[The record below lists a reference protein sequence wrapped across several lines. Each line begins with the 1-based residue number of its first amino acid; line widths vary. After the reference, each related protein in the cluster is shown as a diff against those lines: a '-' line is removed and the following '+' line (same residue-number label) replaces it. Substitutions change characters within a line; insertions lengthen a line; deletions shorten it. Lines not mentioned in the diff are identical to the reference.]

1 MRAVRERAQRL
12 VNKLAIARL
21 VAGRTASQLL
31 EYARFCARTS
41 SFTIP
46 AAPSSVLDTTWDA
59 PTPTIYV
66 YWHDEFVLNLLLPL
80 FWKSHGVRDEM
91 PVCAANDAFGGEVI
105 QRCLGAL
112 DVPIAVLSR
121 GCERTEKL
129 ACLADALVR
138 RRRLLL
144 SADYGSPWFRAKST
158 AFEIAAKVGGNVVA
172 MHLQSRRDMAIA
184 RGGWRLRLPLPYDA
198 YSLLLEPVETAAQG
212 LEAATRSLTAR
223 LHALRSEASAHEARE
238 ASDLD
243 PALTRSPPAPIL
255 DR

>member
-1 MRAVRERAQRL
+1 MCAVQGRAQRL
-12 VNKLAIARL
+12 VNKRALARL

-31 EYARFCARTS
+31 DYARFCSRTS

-46 AAPSSVLDTTWDA
+46 AAPRSVLDATWDA
-59 PTPTIYV
+59 ATPTIYV

-80 FWKSHGVRDEM
+80 FWKSRGVRKDM

-105 QRCLGAL
+105 QSCLAAL
-112 DVPIAVLSR
+112 DVPIALLSR
-121 GCERTEKL
+121 GGERSDKL

-138 RRRLLL
+138 HRRLLL

-158 AFEIAAKVGGNVVA
+158 AFEIAARVGGNVVA
-172 MHLQSRRDMAIA
+172 MHLRSGRDMAIA

-198 YSLLLEPVETAAQG
+198 YRLLLEPVETTAQG

-223 LHALRSEASAHEARE
+223 LHALRSEAQPRE
-238 ASDLD
+238 VSDLD
-243 PALTRSPPAPIL
+243 PDSAALTRSPPPPIL
-255 DR
+255 ER